1 MEIVLA
7 VAVLGVISI
16 ICGAGLS
23 VASKFMAVEVDER
36 IPQVRA
42 CLPGANCGACGFA
55 GCDGYAAALVEDPDL
70 AVNLCVPGGATAA
83 ADIGKVLGREAGESV
98 KMVAEVRCS
107 GTCEATSVKMDY
119 KGIETCAGA
128 KLLFGG
134 TGACV
139 YGCIGLGD
147 CADVC
152 PVQAIHIVK
161 VPGKDAVGAGL
172 ARVDTRTCIGCGLC
186 AKTCPNNVIAIR
198 PYDSHVVVDCNSKQK
213 GAGTRKAC
221 TNGCIGCK
229 LCEKNCHTGAITV
242 TDNLASI
249 DYSKCDGCGK
259 CIEVCRSGCLVAL
272 NLNVQ
277 EGAAKNA

>member
-1 MEIVLA
+1 MEVLTAVLVLA
-7 VAVLGVISI
+7 AISALCGV
-16 ICGAGLS
+16 GLC

-36 IPQVRA
+36 IPKVRA

-83 ADIGKVLGREAGESV
+83 AGIGVVLGREAGESV
-98 KMVAEVRCS
+98 KLVAEVRCS

-119 KGIETCAGA
+119 NGIESCAAA

-134 TGACV
+134 TGSCV

-147 CADVC
+147 CARVC
-152 PVQAIHIVK
+152 PENAIHVT
-161 VPGKDAVGAGL
+161 GGL
-172 ARVDTRTCIGCGLC
+172 ARVDVRSCIGCGIC

-198 PYDSHVVVDCNSKQK
+198 PAQAHVTVDCNSHQK
-213 GAGTRKAC
+213 GAGTRKVCSA
-221 TNGCIGCK
+221 GCIGCR

-249 DYSKCDGCGK
+249 DYALCDGCGK
-259 CIEVCRSGCLVAL
+259 CIEVCRAGCLVAL
-272 NLNVQ
+272 NLNVSETTRSAQ
-277 EGAAKNA
+277 